1 MPDQQIRVR
10 ALRRAVELC
19 AGVDALASRLDVDSV
34 QVIRWR
40 DGLEQ
45 IPVWAFTVVV
55 DVLIEADLAGL
66 TSRLPNAS
74 SHTDGS
80 ANDS

>member
-19 AGVDALASRLDVDSV
+19 AGVDKLASRLDVDPV
-34 QVIRWR
+34 QVVRWR
-40 DGLEQ
+40 DGLEE
-45 IPVWAFTVVV
+45 IPVWAFTVLV

-66 TSRLPNAS
+66 TSHLRKDSARQ
-74 SHTDGS
+74 DGS

>member
-19 AGVDALASRLDVDSV
+19 AGVDKLASRLDVDPV
-34 QVIRWR
+34 QVLRWR

-45 IPVWAFTVVV
+45 VPVWAFTVLV

-66 TSRLPNAS
+66 TTRVPNAS
-74 SHTDGS
+74 PQQDGS